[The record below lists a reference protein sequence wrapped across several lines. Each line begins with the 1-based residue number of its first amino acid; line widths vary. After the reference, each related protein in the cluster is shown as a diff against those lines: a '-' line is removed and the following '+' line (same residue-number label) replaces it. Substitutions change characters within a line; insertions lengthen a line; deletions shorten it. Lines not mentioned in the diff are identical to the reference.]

1 MCYKI
6 CQEKSDEWVE
16 KTKGVLKRCSHELM
30 VDIQSEEVR
39 NVLYECLRVKTF
51 RLNVSHCPS
60 MRLSVISIT
69 VQYSY

>member
-1 MCYKI
+1 M
-6 CQEKSDEWVE
+6 
-16 KTKGVLKRCSHELM
+16 LKRCSDELV
-30 VDIQSEEVR
+30 VDIQGEEVR
-39 NVLYECLRVKTF
+39 NVLYECLRVKMF